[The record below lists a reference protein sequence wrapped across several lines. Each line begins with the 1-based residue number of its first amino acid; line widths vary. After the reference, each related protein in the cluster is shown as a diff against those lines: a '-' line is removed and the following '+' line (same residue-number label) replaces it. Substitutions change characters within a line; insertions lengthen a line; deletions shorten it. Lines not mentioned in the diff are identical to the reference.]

1 MTTLL
6 MCAGTLIFKTLWSWT
21 RIKKPTVQQSS
32 TKITLKTVRCRRFR
46 EMASRWMLITS
57 GQTKKRSFKFNNH
70 FRSKPMQ
77 KQRTYTNKF
86 RILVSRRMKSY
97 SKMELFSFPSQ
108 LRLHYL
114 VRTSSTPRRC
124 WYPKSLKARQ
134 HTQPTHNRTS
144 AADSGQRTT
153 PQSTRWTK
161 KNWWTYSSSWH
172 SNRTWLLCRRTW
184 TLKLGWAME

>member
-6 MCAGTLIFKTLWSWT
+6 MCAGTLIFKKLWSWT

-32 TKITLKTVRCRRFR
+32 TKIILKTVRCRRFR

-114 VRTSSTPRRC
+114 VRTSSTPPRC